1 MADIEQLNGLWE
13 WILWFV
19 AFIVEKFY
27 WIAHDWGLAIILFT
41 IVFRLIMMP
50 LMLSQ
55 TKSSF
60 QMQKV
65 QPLLKDIQA
74 KFANDPVRMNE
85 ETQKLYAEAK
95 FNPLASC
102 IPMLIQMPIFIALF
116 QVLRSIQDWLPKYDN
131 FCFYNIVP
139 NLLSTPAEVM
149 EQGVMAFIPYGVLIV
164 IFVGATFLPMLLQQ
178 KDNKDTQQRNQ
189 MIMMSI
195 IMGVMML
202 FVSWSSPAGVLLF
215 WGVSGIIATITQQVY
230 MRYLKR
236 KDAETASA
244 QIEVA
249 PVKVEV
255 ERKAKKKR
263 PTKKR

>member
-1 MADIEQLNGLWE
+1 MWE
-13 WILWFV
+13 EILKLIAKV
-19 AFIVEKFY
+19 VELFY
-27 WIAHDWGLAIILFT
+27 YPVQDWGMAIILFT
-41 IVFRLIMMP
+41 IVFRLLLMP

-65 QPLLKDIQA
+65 QPLLKDIQSRYA
-74 KFANDPVRMNE
+74 DDPVRLNQ

-116 QVLRSIQDWLPKYDN
+116 QVLRNIQNYLSEYTS
-131 FCFYNIVP
+131 FTFYIIVP
-139 NLLSTPAEVM
+139 NLLATPSEMMA
-149 EQGVMAFIPYGVLIV
+149 QGIAAFIPYGVLII

-178 KDNKDTQQRNQ
+178 KDNKDSQQRNQ
-189 MIMMSI
+189 MYLMSI

-215 WGVSGIIATITQQVY
+215 WGVSGIIAILTQQIY

-236 KDAETASA
+236 QDAENELEM
-244 QIEVA
+244 IDVK

-255 ERKAKKKR
+255 ERKVKKKR
-263 PTKKR
+263 PRKKH